1 MILLLYIC
9 IESSH
14 HFHPS
19 PKHSAKSLQCTEVSV
34 LTSEGLAPYL
44 TVPFPFESNEAR
56 LKAGRHLGASF
67 SQFTA
72 QQDFGAQPKE
82 QAALVDFVLSFK
94 PRLSYFPTT
103 IPQAVVAIPKQDL
116 STTHADKN
124 K

>member
-19 PKHSAKSLQCTEVSV
+19 PKHSAKSLQCTEFSV
-34 LTSEGLAPYL
+34 FAGEGLAPYL
-44 TVPFPFESNEAR
+44 TVPFPFESNKAR

-72 QQDFGAQPKE
+72 QQGFGAQPKE
-82 QAALVDFVLSFK
+82 QAMLVDFVLRFN
-94 PRLSYFPTT
+94 PRPSYFPTT
-103 IPQAVVAIPKQDL
+103 IPQPVVAIPK
-116 STTHADKN
+116 
-124 K
+124 